1 MANTQGIIGA
11 YSSVI
16 NYPYAF
22 VTHFFLLYSKEEL
35 HFKKPRKTPE
45 SPLQGVYSRKMKTCL
60 YKTYDC
66 MWVCTVA
73 LLIINP
79 TRKQPICL
87 STGEWINK
95 SHHIHTI
102 AQHYPITKR
111 NKLLISNNTGESQ
124 MHYANWKTPDSKGYI
139 LCGSIYMTFWRRQND
154 RERKQISDWQGLELG
169 SQNED
174 KGVWHVLHLFVVMV
188 VQLYAFVTTHG
199 TVH

>member
-16 NYPYAF
+16 NYPYAL

-45 SPLQGVYSRKMKTCL
+45 SPLQVVYSRKMKTCL
-60 YKTYDC
+60 HKTYDC

-79 TRKQPICL
+79 TRKQPTCL

-102 AQHYPITKR
+102 AQHYPIKKR
-111 NKLLISNNTGESQ
+111 NKLLLSNNTGEI
-124 MHYANWKTPDSKGYI
+124 ANALCQLKDARLKRLHTMWFYLYDI
-139 LCGSIYMTFWRRQND
+139 LEKAKW
-154 RERKQISDWQGLELG
+154 
-169 SQNED
+169 
-174 KGVWHVLHLFVVMV
+174 
-188 VQLYAFVTTHG
+188 
-199 TVH
+199 